1 MAQINKLLLT
11 KNNCYKTGKKQK
23 VKGFMLHC
31 TGANNPFL
39 SRYIGPDDGI
49 VGYNKYG
56 NHWNQPKP
64 DGRNVL
70 VHGFIGYIKNKES
83 VATYQTLDWDHVG
96 WHSGYGR
103 IGSANTRGFIGV
115 EMCEDGLKDK
125 VYFNE
130 CYKQA
135 VELCAY
141 LSKLYNF
148 SINKNTVMDHS
159 EGHLKG
165 IASNHGDVKN
175 WFRHHNK
182 TMDNFRTDV
191 KKLLMD
197 GSVSIPTINKNPGKS
212 YMELGD
218 KGGNVK
224 ALQTNLN
231 KLGFKTDIDGSF
243 GPATRKVVI
252 DFQTKYNL
260 EIDGFAGIGT
270 QSKIKEL
277 LGKENPVPH
286 APPVTN
292 SKISVDGHWGP
303 ATTRALQKA
312 LNTTVDG
319 VISGQYPNS
328 VTRAIPSASFT
339 TRTGSSAIKALQR
352 KLKIKADG
360 YIGTDTVKALQ
371 RYLGTYVD
379 GLISKPSNMVK
390 EMQRRLNKGDF

>member
-1 MAQINKLLLT
+1 MAKINKLLLT
-11 KNNCYKTGKKQK
+11 KNNCYKTGRKHN
-23 VKGFMLHC
+23 VKGWMLHC

-39 SRYIGPDDGI
+39 SRYIGPDDGLI
-49 VGYNKYG
+49 GYNKYN

-64 DGRNVL
+64 DGISKC
-70 VHGFIGYIKNKES
+70 VHGFIGYTRDKKE

-103 IGSANTRGFIGV
+103 LGSANTRGFIGI
-115 EMCEDGLKDK
+115 EMCEDGLRDR

-141 LSKLYNF
+141 HSKLYIF
-148 SINKNTVMDHS
+148 PITPETVMDHS

-182 TMDNFRTDV
+182 TMDDFRSDV
-191 KKLLMD
+191 KKLL
-197 GSVSIPTINKNPGKS
+197 GGTVNPPT
-212 YMELGD
+212 
-218 KGGNVK
+218 
-224 ALQTNLN
+224 
-231 KLGFKTDIDGSF
+231 
-243 GPATRKVVI
+243 
-252 DFQTKYNL
+252 
-260 EIDGFAGIGT
+260 
-270 QSKIKEL
+270 SK
-277 LGKENPVPH
+277 
-286 APPVTN
+286 PVTPN
-292 SKISVDGHWGP
+292 SNILVDGYWGP
-303 ATTRALQKA
+303 ATTKALQKN
-312 LNTTVDG
+312 LGTSVDG

-339 TRTGSSAIKALQR
+339 TRTGSNAIKALQR

-360 YIGTDTVKALQ
+360 YIGIDTVKALQ

-379 GLISKPSNMVK
+379 GVISKPSNMVK
-390 EMQRRLNKGDF
+390 ELQRRLNKGDF